1 LTAPLPAVA
10 GADADAGQRRQW
22 RGAPGGLT
30 GQPLQ
35 RPAPSWRA
43 VGLAALL
50 GLGAAAAVLPVVAAR
65 TGGWL
70 VRNDGVAY
78 FLYARALVL
87 EGSTDPTDG
96 CRRIEA
102 RSGPGARDP
111 MGPLAA
117 LHESLR
123 RVPGTGRVALPW
135 PVGAGVLMA
144 PFYAAGWGAERLAA
158 SRQGR
163 APDSFGFLPQY
174 FYGLGAAAYGL
185 LGCWASF
192 RAAARVAPAGAA
204 AASVLALVLA
214 GPAVFYVFLHPAM
227 SHAPSLGLAALLV
240 LLWWRLWDAGRAGTA
255 ELAGLAALLGLL
267 VLVRYQNVVFAVL
280 PAALW
285 ARLAGRG
292 QWRSARAAATAAVAA
307 ALAGAAPLA
316 LEVSHLA
323 QTGELRW
330 TRPVAWAEGL
340 VGGAGRR
347 AAAGAGAAGASGAA
361 AGETAGRAAAAAGGA
376 AGGGGAAPDG
386 RDVTL
391 AQNRFDFTSPHFADV
406 LLSCQHGAFYWTPV
420 LGLGTAALAWQAL
433 RRGWARALGA
443 VLLAGV
449 YLVGC
454 LTGRTNWSGDN
465 AYGMRYLTESV
476 PLLAPALAV
485 WIGAATRP
493 AARSAWA
500 LGLALLVAANGLL
513 MLAFARRTISH
524 QFCVTWSQMAAGV
537 VRALPG
543 TGPEVWP

>member
-1 LTAPLPAVA
+1 LTVDMPA
-10 GADADAGQRRQW
+10 GAGAGRWRRRSELARDPAQ
-22 RGAPGGLT
+22 
-30 GQPLQ
+30 QPSPP
-35 RPAPSWRA
+35 PALSWRA
-43 VGLAALL
+43 AGLAALL
-50 GLGAAAAVLPVVAAR
+50 GLGAAATVLPGVAAHS
-65 TGGWL
+65 GGWL
-70 VRNDGVAY
+70 VRNDGIAY

-87 EGSTDPTDG
+87 EGSTDPTNG
-96 CRRIEA
+96 FRQLAA
-102 RSGPGARDP
+102 RFGPDLLDP
-111 MGPLAA
+111 LGPLAA
-117 LHESLR
+117 LHESAR
-123 RVPGTGRVALPW
+123 RVPDSGRVALPW

-158 SRQGR
+158 SHEGR

-174 FYGLGAAAYGL
+174 FYGLGAVAYGL
-185 LGCWASF
+185 LGCWASLL
-192 RAAARVAPAGAA
+192 AAARVAPGGAA

-214 GPAVFYVFLHPAM
+214 GPAAFYLFLHPAM
-227 SHAPSLGLAALLV
+227 AHAPSLGLAALLV

-267 VLVRYQNVVFAVL
+267 VLVRYQNVVFGVL

-285 ARLAGRG
+285 VRLAGRG
-292 QWRSARAAATAAVAA
+292 QWRSARAAATAAAVA
-307 ALAGAAPLA
+307 ALACAAPLA
-316 LEVSHLA
+316 IEVWHLA

-330 TRPVAWAEGL
+330 TRPVAWGEG
-340 VGGAGRR
+340 
-347 AAAGAGAAGASGAA
+347 SMM
-361 AGETAGRAAAAAGGA
+361 
-376 AGGGGAAPDG
+376 
-386 RDVTL
+386 L
-391 AQNRFDFTSPHFADV
+391 AQNRFDFTSPHLLDV
-406 LLSCQHGAFYWTPV
+406 LVSCQHGAFYWTPV

-443 VLLAGV
+443 VLLASV

-485 WIGAATRP
+485 WIGAAARP
-493 AARSAWA
+493 VARWAWT

-543 TGPEVWP
+543 SGPEVRP